1 MTNNA
6 HHHNHHQGSPS
17 PTITPT
23 VAEAAANGSDDAH
36 TTHGQAMPQADA
48 HSALAETHPTGD
60 ANHNGQSG
68 HAGHAGHSGHSGGAV
83 DEDHQV
89 HAHGEH
95 AGHSTAMFKNKF
107 WLSLILTIPVV
118 AFSPMFTMLFGYMP
132 PEFPGSRWIAPILG
146 TVIFVYGGAPFL
158 KGGVTEL
165 KSRQPGMM
173 LLIAMAISVAFI
185 ASWVTTLRIGE
196 FDLDFWWELAL
207 LVVIMLL
214 GHWME
219 MRALGSAAG
228 ALDALAALLP
238 DEADRITGTGTEAR
252 TETVPVSSL
261 VIGDVVLVRSGAR
274 VPADGQ
280 IVDGVAEFDEAMIT
294 GESRTVSRTIGE
306 TVVAGTVA
314 TDNAVRVQVT
324 AVGSDTTLA
333 GIQRLVA
340 EAQASS
346 SRAQALADRAA
357 ALLFYF
363 ALGAGI
369 LTFIAWMLLGSP
381 DDAVIRTVT
390 VLVIACP
397 HALGLAIP
405 LVIAIST
412 ERAAKA
418 GVLIKNRI
426 ALERMRTIDV
436 VLFDKT
442 GTLTEGRH
450 AVTATTT
457 VTGVAEAELLALA
470 GAAEADSEHPV
481 ARAIVTAARS
491 NPAAAHLG
499 YTGTGFSSMTGRGV
513 RATVNGHEVAVGGPN
528 MLTEL
533 GLVTPADIVG
543 TVQEWVGR
551 GASVLHVIRD
561 GAVIGAVRLEDKVRE
576 ESRAA
581 VKALQDRGVKVAM
594 ITGDA
599 RQVADVVG
607 KELGI
612 DEVFAD
618 VLPQDKDSKVTELQS
633 RGLRVAMVGDG
644 VNDAPALARAE
655 VGIAIG
661 AGTDV
666 AMESAGVVLAGNDP
680 RAVLAMIDLSRA
692 SYRKMI
698 QNLIWATGYNVLA
711 VPLAAG
717 VLAFAGILLSP
728 AAGAVLMSVSTIVV
742 ALNAQLLR
750 RIDLDPERIS
760 TTA

>member
-1 MTNNA
+1 MSRN
-6 HHHNHHQGSPS
+6 
-17 PTITPT
+17 
-23 VAEAAANGSDDAH
+23 
-36 TTHGQAMPQADA
+36 
-48 HSALAETHPTGD
+48 HPTT
-60 ANHNGQSG
+60 APPT
-68 HAGHAGHSGHSGGAV
+68 AGHEGPGA

-89 HAHGEH
+89 HTQGEH
-95 AGHSTAMFKNKF
+95 AGHSTAMFRQRF
-107 WLSLILTIPVV
+107 WISLALAIPVLT
-118 AFSPMFTMLFGYMP
+118 FSPMFTMLLGSMP
-132 PEFPGSRWIAPILG
+132 PEFPGSAWIAPILG

-158 KGGVTEL
+158 KGGVSEL
-165 KSRQPGMM
+165 KARQPGMM
-173 LLIAMAISVAFI
+173 LLIAMAISVAFV
-185 ASWVTTLRIGE
+185 ASWITTLGIGG

-207 LVVIMLL
+207 LIVIMLL

-238 DEADRITGTGTEAR
+238 DEADKVTDTGV
-252 TETVPVSSL
+252 ETVPVSSL
-261 VIGDVVLVRSGAR
+261 VTGDVVLVRSGAR

-280 IVDGVAEFDEAMIT
+280 ITDGTAEFDESMIT
-294 GESRTVSRTIGE
+294 GESRAVSRGVGE

-314 TDNAVRVQVT
+314 TDNAVRMQVT
-324 AVGSDTTLA
+324 AVGSETTLA

-346 SRAQALADRAA
+346 SKAQALADRAA

-381 DDAVIRTVT
+381 NDAVIRTVT

-418 GVLIKNRI
+418 GVLIKNRM
-426 ALERMRTIDV
+426 ALERMRTVDV

-442 GTLTEGRH
+442 GTLTEGRP
-450 AVTATTT
+450 AVTATTA
-457 VTGVAEAELLALA
+457 VDGVPDAELLALA

-481 ARAIVTAARS
+481 ARAIVSAAQAD
-491 NPAAAHLG
+491 PAAANRS

-513 RATVNGHEVAVGGPN
+513 RATVDGHDVAVGGPA
-528 MLTEL
+528 MLREL
-533 GLVTPADIVG
+533 GLDTPPDIEG
-543 TVQEWVGR
+543 TVRAWVGR
-551 GASVLHVIRD
+551 GASVLHVISD

-576 ESRAA
+576 ESRHA
-581 VKALQDRGVKVAM
+581 VKALQSRGVKVAM

-607 KELGI
+607 AELGI

-618 VLPQDKDSKVTELQS
+618 VLPQDKDSKVAELQA
-633 RGLRVAMVGDG
+633 RGLAVAMVGDG

-680 RAVLAMIDLSRA
+680 RSVLAMIDLSRA

-698 QNLIWATGYNVLA
+698 QNLVWATGYNVLA

-750 RIDLDPERIS
+750 RIDLRPERIG
-760 TTA
+760 TDRPGPEKTDTAPART

>member
-1 MTNNA
+1 MT
-6 HHHNHHQGSPS
+6 HHAAGPH
-17 PTITPT
+17 TTPPPQHEDQHGP
-23 VAEAAANGSDDAH
+23 ADER
-36 TTHGQAMPQADA
+36 THGQAMPEDA
-48 HSALAETHPTGD
+48 PHSALGAQHHP
-60 ANHNGQSG
+60 
-68 HAGHAGHSGHSGGAV
+68 V
-83 DEDHQV
+83 DDEHQV
-89 HAHGEH
+89 HGQGQH
-95 AGHSTAMFKNKF
+95 AGHSTAMFKDRF
-107 WLSLILTIPVV
+107 WISLALAIPVV
-118 AFSPMFTMLFGYMP
+118 AFSPMFTMLLGYMP
-132 PEFPGSRWIAPILG
+132 PEFPGSAWISPILG
-146 TVIFVYGGAPFL
+146 TIIFVYGGMPFL
-158 KGGVTEL
+158 KGGLTEL

-173 LLIAMAISVAFI
+173 LLIAMAITVAFL
-185 ASWVTTLRIGE
+185 ASWVTTLGIGG

-238 DEADRITGTGTEAR
+238 DEAEKITDSGV
-252 TETVPVSSL
+252 ETVPVSSL
-261 VIGDVVLVRSGAR
+261 AAGDVVLVRSGAR
-274 VPADGQ
+274 VPADGT
-280 IVDGVAEFDEAMIT
+280 ITEGTAEFDEAMIT
-294 GESRTVSRTIGE
+294 GESRPVSRTAGE

-314 TDNAVRVQVT
+314 TDNAVRVKVT

-346 SRAQALADRAA
+346 SKAQALADRAA

-369 LTFIAWMLLGSP
+369 ITFIAWLVLGSP
-381 DDAVIRTVT
+381 NDAVIRTVT

-442 GTLTEGRH
+442 GTLTEGKH
-450 AVTATTT
+450 AVTAVTTIEGT
-457 VTGVAEAELLALA
+457 SEAELLALA
-470 GAAEADSEHPV
+470 AAAESDSEHPV
-481 ARAIVTAARS
+481 ARAIVTAARE
-491 NPAAAHLG
+491 NPEAAALS
-499 YTGTGFSSMTGRGV
+499 YTGTDFSSLTGRGV
-513 RATVNGHEVAVGGPN
+513 RAAVQGRDIAVGGPN
-528 MLTEL
+528 LLKEL
-533 GLVTPADIVG
+533 GLSTPAAISG

-551 GASVLHVIRD
+551 GASVLHIVREGQI
-561 GAVIGAVRLEDKVRE
+561 VGAVRLEDRVRE
-576 ESRAA
+576 ESRDA
-581 VKALQDRGVKVAM
+581 VKALQARGVKVAM

-607 KELGI
+607 RELGL

-618 VLPQDKDSKVTELQS
+618 VLPQDKDTKVSELQS
-633 RGLRVAMVGDG
+633 RGLKVAMVGDG

-680 RAVLAMIDLSRA
+680 RSVLAMIDLSRA

-728 AAGAVLMSVSTIVV
+728 AVGAVLMSISTIVV

-760 TTA
+760 TT

>member
-1 MTNNA
+1 MSKNQNPTHQ
-6 HHHNHHQGSPS
+6 HHHPGGPES
-17 PTITPT
+17 
-23 VAEAAANGSDDAH
+23 
-36 TTHGQAMPQADA
+36 THGQAMPEDHA
-48 HSALAETHPTGD
+48 HSAISTREHPEEGQEPGQHTNHTGHD
-60 ANHNGQSG
+60 ADHTGHTAGHGSG
-68 HAGHAGHSGHSGGAV
+68 HGV

-89 HAHGEH
+89 HSHGEH
-95 AGHSTAMFKNKF
+95 AGHSTAMFKNRF
-107 WLSLILTIPVV
+107 WISLVLAVPVV
-118 AFSPMFTMLFGYMP
+118 AFSHMFTMLLGYMP
-132 PEFPGSRWIAPILG
+132 PEFPGSTWIAPILG
-146 TVIFVYGGAPFL
+146 TVIFVYGGTPFL

-165 KSRQPGMM
+165 RSRQPGMM

-185 ASWVTTLRIGE
+185 ASWITTVGIGG

-238 DEADRITGTGTEAR
+238 DEADKVTGTGTTAGV
-252 TETVPVSSL
+252 ETVPVSTL
-261 VIGDVVLVRSGAR
+261 ATGDVVLVRSGAR

-280 IVDGVAEFDEAMIT
+280 IIDDTAEFDESMIT

-314 TDNAVRVQVT
+314 TDNAVRVRVT
-324 AVGSDTTLA
+324 AVGSETTLA

-442 GTLTEGRH
+442 GTLTEGKH

-457 VTGVAEAELLALA
+457 TAGVTEAELLALA

-481 ARAIVTAARS
+481 ARAIVAAAQA
-491 NPAAAHLG
+491 NPAAVSLA
-499 YTGTGFSSMTGRGV
+499 YTGTGFRSMTGRGV
-513 RATVNGHEVAVGGPN
+513 RATVNGHEVSVGGPN
-528 MLTEL
+528 MLAEL
-533 GLVTPADIVG
+533 DLTTPADSAG

-551 GASVLHVIRD
+551 GASVLHIIRD
-561 GAVIGAVRLEDKVRE
+561 GSVIGAVRLEDRVRE

-581 VKALQDRGVKVAM
+581 VKALQARGVKVAM

-618 VLPQDKDSKVTELQS
+618 VLPQDKDSKVTELQA

-680 RAVLAMIDLSRA
+680 RAVLALIDLSRA

-698 QNLIWATGYNVLA
+698 QNLVWATGYNVLA

-750 RIDLDPERIS
+750 RIDLSPERIS
-760 TTA
+760 ID

>member
-1 MTNNA
+1 M
-6 HHHNHHQGSPS
+6 SS
-17 PTITPT
+17 TPA
-23 VAEAAANGSDDAH
+23 AESTPKVKKG
-36 TTHGQAMPQADA
+36 
-48 HSALAETHPTGD
+48 
-60 ANHNGQSG
+60 
-68 HAGHAGHSGHSGGAV
+68 
-83 DEDHQV
+83 EDHEV
-89 HAHGEH
+89 HSHGEH

-107 WLSLILTIPVV
+107 WLSLVLSVPVV
-118 AFSPMFTMLFGYMP
+118 LFSHMFAMIVGYTP
-132 PEFPGSRWIAPILG
+132 PDFPGAMWISPILG
-146 TVIFVYGGAPFL
+146 TIIFFYGGAPFL
-158 KGGVTEL
+158 KGGITEL
-165 KSRQPGMM
+165 RTRQPGMM

-185 ASWVTTLRIGE
+185 ASWVTTLGIGD
-196 FDLDFWWELAL
+196 FNLDFWWELAL

-238 DEADRITGTGTEAR
+238 DEADKVTDTGI
-252 TETVPVSSL
+252 ETVSVSSL
-261 VIGDVVLVRSGAR
+261 ATGDVVLVRSGAR
-274 VPADGQ
+274 VPADGE

-294 GESRTVSRTIGE
+294 GESRTVQRTVGE
-306 TVVAGTVA
+306 VVVAGTVA
-314 TDNAVRVQVT
+314 TDNAVRVRVT
-324 AVGSDTTLA
+324 AVGADTTLA

-346 SRAQALADRAA
+346 SKAQALADRAA

-363 ALGAGI
+363 ALVAGI
-369 LTFIAWMLLGSP
+369 LTFIAWILLGSP

-418 GVLIKNRI
+418 GVLIKNRM
-426 ALERMRTIDV
+426 ALERMRTVDI

-457 VTGVAEAELLALA
+457 SGTMSDAEMLALA
-470 GAAEADSEHPV
+470 AAAESDSEHPV
-481 ARAIVTAARS
+481 ARAIVNAAMDT
-491 NPAAAHLG
+491 PEAAVFG
-499 YTGTGFSSMTGRGV
+499 YRGSDFSSMTGRGV
-513 RATVNGHEVAVGGPN
+513 RATVNGTEVIVGGPN
-528 MLTEL
+528 MLREL
-533 GLVTPADIVG
+533 QLETPSDMRD
-543 TVQEWVGR
+543 TVQEWIGR
-551 GASVLHVIRD
+551 GASVLHVVRD
-561 GAVIGAVRLEDKVRE
+561 GTVLGAVRLEDRVRD

-599 RQVADVVG
+599 RQVADAVG
-607 KELGI
+607 TELGI

-618 VLPQDKDSKVTELQS
+618 VLPQDKDSKVAELQS
-633 RGLRVAMVGDG
+633 RGLKVAMVGDG

-680 RAVLAMIDLSRA
+680 RSVLAMIDLSRA

-698 QNLIWATGYNVLA
+698 QNLVWATGYNLIA

-717 VLAFAGILLSP
+717 VLAFAGFVLSP
-728 AAGAVLMSVSTIVV
+728 AAGAVLMSISTIVV

-750 RIDLDPERIS
+750 RIDLSPERF
-760 TTA
+760 TT

>member
-1 MTNNA
+1 
-6 HHHNHHQGSPS
+6 
-17 PTITPT
+17 
-23 VAEAAANGSDDAH
+23 
-36 TTHGQAMPQADA
+36 
-48 HSALAETHPTGD
+48 
-60 ANHNGQSG
+60 
-68 HAGHAGHSGHSGGAV
+68 
-83 DEDHQV
+83 
-89 HAHGEH
+89 
-95 AGHSTAMFKNKF
+95 MFRTRF
-107 WLSLILTIPVV
+107 WFSLILAVPVV
-118 AFSPMFTMLFGYMP
+118 AFSPMFTMLLGYMP
-132 PEFPGSRWIAPILG
+132 PEFPGSTLIAPILG
-146 TVIFVYGGAPFL
+146 TVIFLYGGTPFL
-158 KGGVTEL
+158 KGGVSEL
-165 KSRQPGMM
+165 RSRQPGMM

-185 ASWVTTLRIGE
+185 ASWVTTLRIGG

-207 LVVIMLL
+207 LIVIMLL

-238 DEADRITGTGTEAR
+238 DEADRVTADGV
-252 TETVPVSSL
+252 ETVPVSSL
-261 VIGDVVLVRSGAR
+261 DTGDVVLVRSGAR
-274 VPADGQ
+274 VPADGR
-280 IVDGVAEFDEAMIT
+280 IIDGTAEFDESMIT
-294 GESRTVSRTIGE
+294 GESRTVPRTVGD

-314 TDNAVRVQVT
+314 TDNAVRLTVT
-324 AVGSDTTLA
+324 AVGSETTLA

-369 LTFIAWMLLGSP
+369 LTFLAWMLLGSP

-426 ALERMRTIDV
+426 ALERMRTVDV

-457 VTGVAEAELLALA
+457 TAGVTEAVLLALA

-481 ARAIVTAARS
+481 ARAIVTAAQS
-491 NPAAAHLG
+491 DPAAADLA

-513 RATVNGHEVAVGGPN
+513 RATVDGHEVAVGGPT
-528 MLTEL
+528 MLREVGL
-533 GLVTPADIVG
+533 GTPADIAG

-551 GASVLHVIRD
+551 GASVLHVLRD
-561 GAVIGAVRLEDKVRE
+561 GEVIGAVRLEDRVRE

-581 VKALQDRGVKVAM
+581 VKALQARGVKVAM

-607 KELGI
+607 AELGI

-618 VLPQDKDSKVTELQS
+618 VLPQDKDSKVTDLQA
-633 RGLRVAMVGDG
+633 RGLKVAMVGDG
-644 VNDAPALARAE
+644 VNDAPALARAD

-680 RAVLAMIDLSRA
+680 RSVLAMMDLSRA

-750 RIDLDPERIS
+750 RIDLDPERLGTGGENR
-760 TTA
+760 TTASSR